1 MDFSLKVINVEM
13 PMLYPF
19 TTSFGTESN
28 RNALILELKAGG
40 ISAYSECVT
49 SVRPDYGYE
58 DNDTALHIIRKVL
71 IEMIS
76 DLPTP
81 QEFTERA
88 RKVKGDNMAK
98 GAVEMLLWDYH
109 SKLKGK
115 PLHEVLG
122 ESKGYADVGLSI
134 GMDRI
139 EATLDRIS
147 KAVDSGYQRIKVK
160 IEKGK
165 EIEILSKIRDMF
177 PDIVLTADANSCYS
191 INDIDILKKIDRY
204 DLKYIEQPLSYD
216 DLIYHARL
224 AKEISTPIC
233 LDESITSPEKTKKA
247 FEIGACSVVNIK
259 PGRIGGLTDSIAV
272 ARIAREHGG
281 HVWVG
286 GMLET
291 GIGRSFNVAMASSK
305 LVDYPGD
312 TAPNSRYFKKD
323 IVKNPFKMEM
333 GRIKP
338 NSGAGIGVEIDH
350 EQLLHY
356 TKSIST
362 LN

>member
-1 MDFSLKVINVEM
+1 M

-28 RNALILELKAGG
+28 RNALIFELKAGDVT
-40 ISAYSECVT
+40 AYSECVT

-58 DNDTALHIIRKVL
+58 DNTTALHVIEDVL
-71 IEMIS
+71 VPMIK

-81 QEFTERA
+81 EEFTLRA
-88 RKVKGDNMAK
+88 RKIKGDNMAK
-98 GAVEMLLWDYH
+98 GALEMLLWDYH
-109 SKLKGK
+109 SKLKKK

-122 ESKGYADVGLSI
+122 KTKGFADVGLSI
-134 GMDRI
+134 GMDRT
-139 EATLDRIS
+139 ETTLERIS
-147 KAVDSGYQRIKVK
+147 KAVQAGYQRIKVK

-165 EIEILSKIRDMF
+165 EVEILKAVRDNF
-177 PDIVLTADANSCYS
+177 PEIVLTADANSCYS
-191 INDIDILKKIDRY
+191 INDIDLIKKIDRFE
-204 DLKYIEQPLSYD
+204 LKYLEQPLSYD
-216 DLIYHARL
+216 DLIYHSRL
-224 AKEISTPIC
+224 AREISTPIC
-233 LDESITSPEKTKKA
+233 LDESITSPEKAQKA

-259 PGRIGGLTDSIAV
+259 PGRIGGLTDSVAV
-272 ARIAREHGG
+272 ARIAREFKG

-291 GIGRSFNVAMASSK
+291 GIGRSFNVAMASLE

-323 IVKNPFKMEM
+323 IVRNQFIMEN

-338 NSGAGIGVEIDH
+338 NSGPGIGVDLDH
-350 EQLLHY
+350 EELIGHTVMMRRL
-356 TKSIST
+356 I
-362 LN
+362 